1 MPEQIIP
8 TATDAGQSRNWVE
21 RRATVRYP
29 FHQPALWRANHS
41 QGSVCLWGQVRDISL
56 EGVGLVLKR
65 GLEPKTILIIELEN
79 ASRHTTFTLEA
90 QVVHSTLQ
98 PDGTWMTGCRLSKRL
113 TEQDLRTLL
122 S

>member
-1 MPEQIIP
+1 MPEQIISTTEDQNRP
-8 TATDAGQSRNWVE
+8 VNWVE

-41 QGSVCLWGQVRDISL
+41 QGSVCLWGLVRDISL
-56 EGVGLVLKR
+56 EGIGLVLKR
-65 GLEPKTILIIELEN
+65 GLPPKTILIVELEN
-79 ASRHTTFTLEA
+79 ASHQKTFTLET

-98 PDGTWMTGCRLSKRL
+98 PDGTWRTGCRLRNRL
-113 TEQDLRTLL
+113 TEQELQTIL